1 MTYRVVFSKRFQ
13 SDGNESVIDPTSELD
28 VYLADGIVADKQFV
42 ERFEPEAKHS
52 QEVLDEDDAFLGSS
66 AAEVWEYE
74 ILDERA
80 SEFED
85 AIRNA
90 QTVMEFEVVD
100 ETLTD
105 EGDLSSTP
113 LGTGDTKVPLG
124 VPGGGTLDDGPG
136 GQMTTDRSAG
146 GSYPDRPYLALDE
159 ADGIGNQTGGLDDLT
174 IVSADDPNLGLTDYA
189 DKGPDDWAANVGPD
203 RVPDRNVAVDAI
215 DDDRST
221 LAPDDGRHRH
231 IATRDEE
238 PIHQDK

>member
-1 MTYRVVFSKRFQ
+1 MTYHVVFSKRFN
-13 SDGNESVIDPTSELD
+13 SDGNESEIDPTSELD

-52 QEVLDEDDAFLGSS
+52 QGVLDEDDAFLGMS

-74 ILDERA
+74 VLDERA
-80 SEFED
+80 GEFED
-85 AIRNA
+85 AIRNS

-100 ETLTD
+100 ETITD
-105 EGDLSSTP
+105 DGDLSSTP

-124 VPGGGTLDDGPG
+124 VPGGGTINDGPG

-146 GSYPDRPYLALDE
+146 GEYPDRPYLALDQV
-159 ADGIGNQTGGLDDLT
+159 DGIASETGSIEDLT
-174 IVSADDPNLGLTDYA
+174 IVSADDPSLGLTDYG

-203 RVPDRNVAVDAI
+203 RVPDRNVAVDAL

-231 IATRDEE
+231 IATRDNE
-238 PIHQDK
+238 PIHSDK

>member
-28 VYLADGIVADKQFV
+28 IYLADGVVADKQFV

-74 ILDERA
+74 VLDERA
-80 SEFED
+80 GDFED

-100 ETLTD
+100 ETVTD

-113 LGTGDTKVPLG
+113 LGTGDTK
-124 VPGGGTLDDGPG
+124 
-136 GQMTTDRSAG
+136 
-146 GSYPDRPYLALDE
+146 
-159 ADGIGNQTGGLDDLT
+159 
-174 IVSADDPNLGLTDYA
+174 
-189 DKGPDDWAANVGPD
+189 
-203 RVPDRNVAVDAI
+203 
-215 DDDRST
+215 
-221 LAPDDGRHRH
+221 
-231 IATRDEE
+231 
-238 PIHQDK
+238 

>member
-13 SDGNESVIDPTSELD
+13 SDGNESVIDPTAELD
-28 VYLADGIVADKQFV
+28 IYLADGVVADKQFV
-42 ERFEPEAKHS
+42 ERFEPEAKHN

-74 ILDERA
+74 VLDERA
-80 SEFED
+80 GEFED

-100 ETLTD
+100 ETVTD

-146 GSYPDRPYLALDE
+146 GMTPSRPYLAMDE
-159 ADGIGNQTGGLDDLT
+159 ADGIASDTGGLDDLT
-174 IVSADDPNLGLTDYA
+174 IVRADDPSLGLTNYG
-189 DKGPDDWAANVGPD
+189 DKGPDDWAADVGPD
-203 RVPDRNVAVDAI
+203 REPDRNVAVNAM

-221 LAPDDGRHRH
+221 LAPDDDRHRH
-231 IATRDEE
+231 IVKEDE
-238 PIHQDK
+238 PIHQDH